1 MLIYPLLSPLFGT
14 GATGHSLGNALEA
27 TIPRG
32 NQRNCPFGREAR
44 LVLFTRRPGL
54 FHEDAGA
61 GNSIQRA
68 DAFTFVGACTVAA
81 TAVIQEKRARA
92 VATSG
97 VRIGFSREAI
107 KHGAAEPGAKLAAVR
122 GGAVGLTSHKGRTRE
137 VHQRRFID
145 MGTWS
150 TKVVLGATK
159 SALVALVSF
168 VVMAIHETTRTT
180 RTFVTRRTAPKAA
193 DLVSVDAAHGE
204 EEGSENDGKLGH
216 HGAGCW

>member
-1 MLIYPLLSPLFGT
+1 MYGEALLINMLLYLLCCCSTTDRLLST
-14 GATGHSLGNALEA
+14 GRCTGRSTGRRGNALEA

-68 DAFTFVGACTVAA
+68 DAFTFVGACTLAA
-81 TAVIQEKRARA
+81 TAVIQEKRARG

-107 KHGAAEPGAKLAAVR
+107 KHGAAEPGAKLAVVR
-122 GGAVGLTSHKGRTRE
+122 GGAVGLTSHIGRT
-137 VHQRRFID
+137 
-145 MGTWS
+145 
-150 TKVVLGATK
+150 
-159 SALVALVSF
+159 
-168 VVMAIHETTRTT
+168 
-180 RTFVTRRTAPKAA
+180 
-193 DLVSVDAAHGE
+193 
-204 EEGSENDGKLGH
+204 
-216 HGAGCW
+216 